1 MGNNAQSNVI
11 NIKKAKNTNIY
22 QQNVSMSNGKYDFQE
37 YFSNLLQERPKNQS
51 EHSIY
56 IYDTCP
62 IELIGRK
69 KELELLEN
77 FVDDDRRISWWA
89 ITGLPGSGKTRLAYE
104 FVHYLNENK
113 DWIAR
118 FIPWTIFIKEFEKY
132 DFDTQNIDKNFFFVI
147 DYMYAYEE
155 QIALWLEWL
164 VNKFPINCKLRVLII
179 EREYAQRL
187 ACDPWEQFFMN
198 GFMAPNNFYAL
209 KYKEVNLN
217 LNSYLLGEEE
227 SKRIIKNY
235 CQAKGQV
242 LTDAETEY
250 VFTLSIKANNNKSSP
265 LLLMIFAEYFLSE
278 KQVGLNIGLYETALS
293 RIVNREKDVTY
304 KTVGAKSTLDKLIVE
319 ELIVVSTVLGEIDI
333 ENDFEFLLNL
343 VRVPKNKL
351 VDWFERFSQTPLLF
365 VGYDNKC
372 ILKGIQPDLIGEY
385 LVYEYFKNISF
396 DKAKKILD
404 SINEHNPKK
413 FLSFL
418 SRFIADHRERL
429 QDSRKLDLFSA
440 YIPEDRSMMF
450 KVINEQGYEVECE
463 VLFTFESDETNK
475 NYIVYTDN
483 TFDDEGNTKVYA
495 SIYDPDCDE
504 TKLLPI
510 ETEKEWQ
517 TIEILLSEIQED
529 VENSD
534 FDVDTA
540 ELSSNIEKKFK
551 SI

>member
-1 MGNNAQSNVI
+1 
-11 NIKKAKNTNIY
+11 
-22 QQNVSMSNGKYDFQE
+22 MSNGKYDFQE

-164 VNKFPINCKLRVLII
+164 VNKFPVNCKLRVLII
-179 EREYAQRL
+179 EREYAQCL

-209 KYKEVNLN
+209 KYKEANLN
-217 LNSYLLGEEE
+217 LNSYLLGDEE

-242 LTDAETEY
+242 LTDAETEH
-250 VFTLSIKANNNKSSP
+250 VFTLSVKANNNKSSP

-278 KQVGLNIGLYETALS
+278 KQVGLSVSLYETALS

-333 ENDFEFLLNL
+333 ENDFDFLLNL

-351 VDWFERFSQTPLLF
+351 ADWFERFSQTPLLF

-429 QDSRKLDLFSA
+429 QDSGKLDLFSA

-534 FDVDTA
+534 FDVDTV

-551 SI
+551 NL